1 MNALTRRAPATAAVA
16 ALTTLV
22 SLGLEL
28 SGYAPHAALYAGFVP
43 ARASLGLAGD
53 VPGLL
58 PVALTPLGATLIH
71 GGLAH
76 LAMNMLMLG
85 YIGVM
90 VERAL
95 GSRGVI
101 VLYLV
106 GAYAA
111 CVGQWLPDPRS
122 TVPMIGASGAVSA
135 LVGAYALLYG
145 RRKTRDVGPLPA
157 WLLHVLWL
165 LAAWAVLNLLVGVL
179 SAQMGMPIAAAAHIG
194 GFVAGL
200 ALCRP
205 LLMWRWRGA

>member
-1 MNALTRRAPATAAVA
+1 
-16 ALTTLV
+16 
-22 SLGLEL
+22 
-28 SGYAPHAALYAGFVP
+28 
-43 ARASLGLAGD
+43 
-53 VPGLL
+53 
-58 PVALTPLGATLIH
+58 LGATLIH

-76 LAMNMLMLG
+76 LAMNMLMLD

-111 CVGQWLPDPRS
+111 CAGQWLPDPRS

-145 RRKTRDVGPLPA
+145 RRKTRDVGPVPA